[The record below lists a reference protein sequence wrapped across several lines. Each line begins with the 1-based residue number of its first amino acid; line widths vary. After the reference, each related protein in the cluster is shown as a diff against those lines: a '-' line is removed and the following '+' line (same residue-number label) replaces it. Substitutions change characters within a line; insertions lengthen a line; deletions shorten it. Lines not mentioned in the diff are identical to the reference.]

1 MRWLLLIMFGLG
13 LVLCLRALS
22 RRVRAG
28 VGRGRVISRDD
39 VLLVSRRY
47 GLTGRP
53 DRIVQVGRHYIPEEK
68 KPGLKVYD
76 SYRAQ
81 LGVYLLLVEEHY
93 GVRPPYG
100 VLVLGDGRRVK
111 IAHSEALRGWVLA
124 MAERIRQHRQQLG
137 VALPPPPNP
146 RHCLGC
152 GQRSHCAVRRA

>member
-1 MRWLLLIMFGLG
+1 M
-13 LVLCLRALS
+13 
-22 RRVRAG
+22 
-28 VGRGRVISRDD
+28 ISRDD

-53 DRIVQVGRHYIPEEK
+53 DRIVKVGRHYIPEEK

-111 IAHSEALRGWVLA
+111 IAQSEALRGWVLA
-124 MAERIRQHRQQLG
+124 MAEGIRRHRQQLG
-137 VALPPPPNP
+137 VALPPPANP

-152 GQRSHCAVRRA
+152 GQRGHCAVRRA